1 MAKYLQIWVW
11 FGIQTT
17 FCACACACAFQKH
30 SENIKAHETCL
41 VHIDISSYETKV
53 HQKINI
59 NICLYC
65 SSVIGKKVVI
75 AIIIGPWD
83 VDVQKICFVAYLER
97 ISFELFSSFSNLAYE
112 PNYHL

>member
-1 MAKYLQIWVW
+1 MKQKYIRKSISTYVYIVVVL
-11 FGIQTT
+11 
-17 FCACACACAFQKH
+17 
-30 SENIKAHETCL
+30 L
-41 VHIDISSYETKV
+41 V
-53 HQKINI
+53 
-59 NICLYC
+59 
-65 SSVIGKKVVI
+65 KKVVI